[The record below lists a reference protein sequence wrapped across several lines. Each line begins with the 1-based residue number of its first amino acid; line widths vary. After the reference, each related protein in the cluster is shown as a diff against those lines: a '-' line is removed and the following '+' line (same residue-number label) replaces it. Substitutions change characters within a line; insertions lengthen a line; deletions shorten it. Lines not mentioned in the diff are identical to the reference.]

1 MHVIIKRTTPSH
13 AQSVIFRRGQSICL
27 LPYYHLLQAINRE
40 KQLSVSASIN
50 HHKSKPTSTS
60 TPQAATKPNHHECRH
75 AAAQHQQIAEQLP
88 RPLVKQACPYTA
100 VLLVKSFICDSE
112 PASAGL

>member
-1 MHVIIKRTTPSH
+1 MHVIVKRNTPLH
-13 AQSVIFRRGQSICL
+13 TQSVIFRQGKSICL
-27 LPYYHLLQAINRE
+27 LPYYHLLQAVNRK

-75 AAAQHQQIAEQLP
+75 AAAQHQPIAEQLP
-88 RPLVKQACPYTA
+88 RPLVKQACLYTG
-100 VLLVKSFICDSE
+100 VLLVKLFICDSE
-112 PASAGL
+112 AASAGL